1 MQILTHNVPFYV
13 GLALLF
19 TLLVP
24 GNTLFAATDD
34 LTASGWIP
42 YWRDSQGIKDAK
54 KHLNEIDT
62 VYPFA
67 FTVKLDGTIS
77 DQAGLTDR
85 EWKSFIKLA
94 QSKDVEIIP
103 TIMWASGETIHATLS
118 DTKARAKHVKSI
130 ADMVKKGKYDGVD
143 IDYEAKKSETKLFFS
158 IFLAELKAAI
168 GDDKVLSCTLEAR
181 TPPDSLFRE
190 GEVPEV
196 MNYAND
202 YASLNV
208 ICDRIVLM
216 AYDQQRADMKLNKER
231 QGTPYMPV
239 ADVDW
244 VEKVVELALESFPGE
259 KIVLGIPTYGNHYSI
274 TVAPEW
280 YRDYTRIGALNIPDI
295 LDVAKEY
302 KVTPTRNSA
311 GEMGYTYLHKD
322 SKVKFAKSLKIP
334 KDTPKGLLVAA
345 KALAHANKTGEE
357 VTFRMAT
364 YSDAGAMIE
373 KIELAKKYN
382 LRGVSFFKIDGEED
396 QKVWSYL
403 KTN

>member
-1 MQILTHNVPFYV
+1 MHTRKHTVPLFV
-13 GLALLF
+13 GFILLF
-19 TLLVP
+19 VLFVPAHILL
-24 GNTLFAATDD
+24 AATNN
-34 LTASGWIP
+34 LTVSGWIP
-42 YWRDSQGIKDAK
+42 YWRDSEGIKDAK
-54 KHLNEIDT
+54 KHIAEIDT

-67 FTVKLDGTIS
+67 FTVKLDGTLS
-77 DQAGLTDR
+77 DQAGLSDK

-94 QSKDVEIIP
+94 QSKDVEVIP

-118 DTKARAKHVKSI
+118 DTKARAKHVKAI
-130 ADMVKKGKYDGVD
+130 ADMVKKGKFDGID
-143 IDYEAKKSETKLFFS
+143 IDYEAKKSETKIFFS
-158 IFLAELKAAI
+158 LFLAELKSAL
-168 GDDKVLSCTLEAR
+168 GKDKVLSCTLEAR

-190 GEVPEV
+190 GEVPPV

-216 AYDQQRADMKLNKER
+216 AYDQQRADLKLSKER

-244 VEKVVELALESFPGE
+244 VEKVVELALESFPKE
-259 KIVLGIPTYGNHYSI
+259 KVVLGIPSYGNHYSI
-274 TVAPEW
+274 TVVPEW

-302 KVTPTRNSA
+302 RVTPTRNSA
-311 GEMGYTYLHKD
+311 GEMGFTYMHKD
-322 SKVKFAKSLKIP
+322 SKVKFPKSLKIP
-334 KDTPKGLLVAA
+334 KNTPKGLLVAA
-345 KALAHANKTGEE
+345 KALAHANKTGDE

-373 KIELAKKYN
+373 KIELAEKYN

-396 QKVWSYL
+396 QEVWSYL
-403 KTN
+403 KAN